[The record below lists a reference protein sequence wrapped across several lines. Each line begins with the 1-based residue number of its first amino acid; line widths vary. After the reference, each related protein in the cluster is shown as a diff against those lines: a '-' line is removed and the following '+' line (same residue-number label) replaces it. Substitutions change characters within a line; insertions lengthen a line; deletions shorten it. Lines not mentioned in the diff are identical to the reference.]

1 MDTYWQKEHGG
12 DPLMS
17 MIVEKVL
24 GEFKCKA
31 EKHGKRWG
39 EEDVVTKGILRLRE
53 GNTKEMG

>member
-1 MDTYWQKEHGG
+1 
-12 DPLMS
+12 MS
-17 MIVEKVL
+17 MIVEKVP

>member
-1 MDTYWQKEHGG
+1 
-12 DPLMS
+12 MS

-39 EEDVVTKGILRLRE
+39 EEDVVTKGILRE
-53 GNTKEMG
+53 GKETPPQGGKHKGNGVEKLESK